1 MVGKGF
7 SNIQPTVKVSTQV
20 KKSFSW
26 FWMATLLVATTGVS
40 LQQIYCYCLGRT
52 TTLQVT
58 SGAFGSDNA
67 GMEVKKAGCCQKD
80 SLPSKPSCCKK
91 KMATASKNDRGCT
104 KKTTKVFQM
113 KTEFL
118 VDKPVEKVFDFPLW
132 INDFPILR
140 RMSRPVICEATIF
153 HRALP
158 PPPLS
163 GRDVCLRH
171 ELARC

>member
-1 MVGKGF
+1 
-7 SNIQPTVKVSTQV
+7 
-20 KKSFSW
+20 
-26 FWMATLLVATTGVS
+26 MASLLVATTGIS
-40 LQQIYCYCLGRT
+40 LQQIYCYCLSRT

-58 SGAFGSDNA
+58 SGAFGSGSD
-67 GMEVKKAGCCQKD
+67 GLEVKKAACCQKD
-80 SLPSKPSCCKK
+80 SIPSKPACCKK
-91 KMATASKNDRGCT
+91 KTASASKNDRGCT

-140 RMSRPVICEATIF
+140 RMSRPVICEAIIF